1 VVRALPPAAVHL
13 IAEAGG
19 RRLYSNLGDQGAEVR

>member
-1 VVRALPPAAVHL
+1 VVRALPPSGVHL

-19 RRLYSNLGDQGAEVR
+19 RRLYSNLVDQGSEVR